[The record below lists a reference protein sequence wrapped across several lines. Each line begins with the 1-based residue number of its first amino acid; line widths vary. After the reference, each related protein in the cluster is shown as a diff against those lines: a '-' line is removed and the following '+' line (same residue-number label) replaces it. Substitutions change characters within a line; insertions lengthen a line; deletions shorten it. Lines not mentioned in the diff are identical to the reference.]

1 MIIRRRIL
9 SCAFVLSIE
18 PNLEKYILTQPVTA
32 TPQSPE
38 YKTVCGGV
46 IKDPENYPSA
56 IYHGERLYFCTHAC
70 LRVFEQNPDPFLAGN
85 VEHPL
90 DEE

>member
-1 MIIRRRIL
+1 MTQDYIPRHI
-9 SCAFVLSIE
+9 VLHE
-18 PNLEKYILTQPVTA
+18 FKKDFKDLTQT
-32 TPQSPE
+32 TPTPLPE

-46 IKDPENYPSA
+46 IKDPENCPSA
-56 IYHGERLYFCTHAC
+56 IYHGERLYFCTRAC
-70 LRVFEQNPDPFLAGN
+70 LRIFEQNPDPFLAGD

>member
-1 MIIRRRIL
+1 
-9 SCAFVLSIE
+9 VLSIE
-18 PNLEKYILTQPVTA
+18 LNLEKYILTQPGNA
-32 TPQSPE
+32 TPQSSE

-90 DEE
+90 EEE

>member
-18 PNLEKYILTQPVTA
+18 PNLEKYILTQPITA
-32 TPQSPE
+32 TSQSPE

-46 IKDPENYPSA
+46 INDPENYPSA
-56 IYHGERLYFCTHAC
+56 IYHGERLYFCTRAC
-70 LRVFEQNPDPFLAGN
+70 LRVFEQDPDPFLAGS

>member
-1 MIIRRRIL
+1 MAQDKIL
-9 SCAFVLSIE
+9 RHIVLSIKT
-18 PNLEKYILTQPVTA
+18 NLEKYILTQPVTA

-38 YKTVCGGV
+38 YNTVCGGV

>member
-1 MIIRRRIL
+1 MTQAIILRHIALHEFRKD
-9 SCAFVLSIE
+9 F
-18 PNLEKYILTQPVTA
+18 KDLTQTTL
-32 TPQSPE
+32 TPLPE
-38 YKTVCGGV
+38 YKTACGGV

-56 IYHGERLYFCTHAC
+56 IYHGERLYFCTRAC
-70 LRVFEQNPDPFLAGN
+70 LRVFEQNPDPFLAGD

>member
-1 MIIRRRIL
+1 MAQDKIL
-9 SCAFVLSIE
+9 RHIVLFIA
-18 PNLEKYILTQPVTA
+18 PNLEKCILTQPVTA
-32 TPQSPE
+32 TSQSSE

-46 IKDPENYPSA
+46 IKDPENYPSV
-56 IYHGERLYFCTHAC
+56 IYHGEHLYFCTRAC

>member
-1 MIIRRRIL
+1 MAQDFIL
-9 SCAFVLSIE
+9 CHIVLSIA
-18 PNLEKYILTQPVTA
+18 PNLEKCILTQPVTA
-32 TPQSPE
+32 TPQLPE

-56 IYHGERLYFCTHAC
+56 IYHGERLYFCTRAC
-70 LRVFEQNPDPFLAGN
+70 LRVFEQNPDPFLAGD

>member
-1 MIIRRRIL
+1 
-9 SCAFVLSIE
+9 VLSIE
-18 PNLEKYILTQPVTA
+18 LNLEKYILTQPVTA
-32 TPQSPE
+32 ISQSPE

-90 DEE
+90 EEE

>member
-1 MIIRRRIL
+1 MPY
-9 SCAFVLSIE
+9 ALSIA
-18 PNLEKYILTQPVTA
+18 PNLEKCILTQPNTA
-32 TPQSPE
+32 TPQLTE

-46 IKDPENYPSA
+46 IKNPENYPSV
-56 IYHGERLYFCTHAC
+56 IYHGERLYFCTRAC